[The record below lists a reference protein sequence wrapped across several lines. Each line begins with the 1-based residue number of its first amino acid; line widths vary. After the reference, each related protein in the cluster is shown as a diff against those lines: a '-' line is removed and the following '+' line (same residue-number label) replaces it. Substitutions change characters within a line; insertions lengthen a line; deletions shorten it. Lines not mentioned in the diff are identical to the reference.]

1 MNTSSSTMNQTQD
14 IKKID
19 FSELMPRLL
28 NLLTKKEKD
37 IIGRRFSLGNTNR
50 ETLDRIGQSYSITRE
65 RVRQIETV
73 ALKKLARIAMD
84 PSMQTIHNLA
94 FSILVEHGK
103 TMSEDLLVSQM
114 LKSLQNPKNIDVNA
128 MKLAMRVSSKLIKHE
143 RNQFFK
149 PFWRAPDISVGEIK
163 STIKEIQRILKK
175 EEDTLTVEN
184 LAIPFKSKYPQ
195 AFIASLLEIDRS
207 FLRTEEGWGL
217 TNWRFINPRSIKD
230 KILISLRNIKKPL
243 HFTDIIEHVL
253 NDFNSQKSVTPQAV
267 HNELIRHNEFILVG
281 RGLYGLSEW
290 GLTSGTVCDV
300 IKSVF
305 KENSGALKR
314 QDIIEKVLEK
324 RKIRLGTISLN
335 LQKYPFFKRI
345 GRAVYVYDPSLEEVS
360 KKRGRGA
367 RREE

>member
-1 MNTSSSTMNQTQD
+1 MNISNSTAQTQD
-14 IKKID
+14 VQKID

-37 IIGRRFSLGNTNR
+37 IIGRRFSLGNTTR

-73 ALKKLARIAMD
+73 ALKKLARISMD
-84 PSMQTIHNLA
+84 PSMKAIHNLA

-103 TMSEDLLVSQM
+103 IMSEDLLVSKM

-128 MKLAMRVSSKLIKHE
+128 MKLAMRVSDKLIKHE
-143 RNQFFK
+143 KNQFFR
-149 PFWRAPDISVGEIK
+149 PYWRAVDISIGEVK
-163 STIKEIQRILKK
+163 SAIKEIEKILKK
-175 EEDTLTVEN
+175 NGDILLVEN
-184 LAIPFKSKYPQ
+184 LAVPFKSRYPKV
-195 AFIASLLEIDRS
+195 FIESVLEIDRR
-207 FLRTEEGWGL
+207 FLRTESGWGL

-230 KILISLRNIKKPL
+230 KILISLRNIAKPL

-267 HNELIRHNEFILVG
+267 HNELIRHNEFVLVG

-290 GLTSGTVCDV
+290 GLASGTVCDV

-305 KENSGALKR
+305 EENDGALKR
-314 QDIIEKVLEK
+314 QEIIEKVLAK
-324 RKIRLGTISLN
+324 RNIRLGTISLN
-335 LQKYPFFKRI
+335 LQKYPFFKRV
-345 GRAVYVYDPSLEEVS
+345 GRAVYIYDPALDVPRR
-360 KKRGRGA
+360 KRGRGSKKD
-367 RREE
+367 